1 MSQFV
6 EYKLF
11 LRIMTFSLIFLIG
24 GCASAPDSKE
34 LTVEEAIPESEQ
46 SISQTNT
53 KESKKNV
60 LKMPRMEL
68 SEDILFKIMV
78 AEIAGHRGKIT
89 IATNYYLDLARTTQD
104 PAIIERATRIAVY
117 SRNNAASYEAAKLWI
132 DIDPENPDPHQVL
145 VVMELRKGNFDKA
158 LQHLEIILRTS
169 DGEFDQKLWMV
180 ANFLGGE
187 DDKSMVIKLME
198 KLMVKHMNDTDALYA
213 YAHVSSRIGDNERA
227 ESLFERILEL
237 EPENEAAAM
246 AYVYFLKNKGDVKKA
261 LNWLKNALK
270 SRNKNFNLRMS
281 YARILT
287 DVKRFDEARNQF
299 QILYDQKPNNPDLL
313 YALGLLSL
321 QQDQSVESE
330 KYFNRLIELKKYIY
344 NSNYYLGRIAEE
356 KNELNNA
363 SNFYHDVQGG
373 ENYYDALIRIS
384 LIFAKQG
391 NIEKALTNI
400 RSIERPQDSNRNIL
414 IQAEGEILINE
425 ERYDEALDVFDKA
438 IEQQSHPDLLYS
450 RAMLAE
456 KIDRLDILEADL
468 VSIIEK
474 DPNNATALN
483 ALGYTLADNGIRLED
498 AYNYIKRA
506 YELSPDDFYILDSMG
521 WVLYRLGRLE
531 EAIDFLQKALNLR
544 NDPEVA
550 AHLGEVH
557 WVMGNK
563 QAAKTVWETALKNTP
578 SDDKLLKVIERFIP

>member
-1 MSQFV
+1 MA
-6 EYKLF
+6 F
-11 LRIMTFSLIFLIG
+11 LLIFLIS
-24 GCASAPDSKE
+24 GCGPIPDSEK
-34 LTVEEAIPESEQ
+34 LAIKQEITESKHTNT
-46 SISQTNT
+46 QTNT
-53 KESKKNV
+53 KESEEYV
-60 LKMPRMEL
+60 SERSRIEL
-68 SEDILFKIMV
+68 SGDILFKVIV

-89 IATNYYLDLARTTQD
+89 TATNYYLDLARTTLD
-104 PAIIERATRIAVY
+104 PAIIERATRVAVY
-117 SRNNAASYEAAKLWI
+117 SRNNEASYEAAKLWV
-132 DIDPENPDPHQVL
+132 DIDPGNPDPHQVL
-145 VVMELRKGNFDKA
+145 VVMELRQGNLDKA
-158 LQHLEIILRTS
+158 LQHLEIILGAS

-198 KLMVKHMNDTDALYA
+198 RLMVNHMNDTDALYA

-237 EPENEAAAM
+237 EPENETAIM

-261 LNWLKNALK
+261 LNWLKNSLK
-270 SRNKNFNLRMS
+270 DLNKNFNLRMS

-299 QILYDQKPNNPDLL
+299 QILYEQKPNNPDLL

-321 QQDQSVESE
+321 QQDQSIESE
-330 KYFNRLIELKKYIY
+330 KYFKRLLELKKYIY

-391 NIEKALTNI
+391 NIKKALTNI
-400 RSIERPQDSNRNIL
+400 RSIERPQDKNRNIL

-456 KIDRLDILEADL
+456 KINRLDILEADL
-468 VSIIEK
+468 TSIIEK

-521 WVLYRLGRLE
+521 WVLYRLGRLD
-531 EAIDFLQKALNLR
+531 EAIEFLQKALDLR

-563 QAAKTVWETALKNTP
+563 QAAKTVWESALKNTP
-578 SDDKLLKVIERFIP
+578 TDDKLLKVIERFIP